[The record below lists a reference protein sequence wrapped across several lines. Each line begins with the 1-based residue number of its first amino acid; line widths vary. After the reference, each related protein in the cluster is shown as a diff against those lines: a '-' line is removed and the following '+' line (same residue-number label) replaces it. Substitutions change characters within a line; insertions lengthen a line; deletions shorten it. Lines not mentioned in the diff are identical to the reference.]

1 MLQVNGCASGLT
13 IACSLILRMA
23 HNYFT
28 SGTYQFLMIA
38 EATLASPRSRL
49 ITLRCVLKKSSVWK
63 YFEVALNVFIGTD
76 GGL

>member
-13 IACSLILRMA
+13 IARSLILRMA

-38 EATLASPRSRL
+38 EAMLASPRSRL
-49 ITLRCVLKKSSVWK
+49 ITLRCVLKK
-63 YFEVALNVFIGTD
+63 
-76 GGL
+76 

>member
-13 IACSLILRMA
+13 IARSLILRMA

-38 EATLASPRSRL
+38 EAMLATPRSRL
-49 ITLRCVLKKSSVWK
+49 ITLCCVLKK
-63 YFEVALNVFIGTD
+63 
-76 GGL
+76 